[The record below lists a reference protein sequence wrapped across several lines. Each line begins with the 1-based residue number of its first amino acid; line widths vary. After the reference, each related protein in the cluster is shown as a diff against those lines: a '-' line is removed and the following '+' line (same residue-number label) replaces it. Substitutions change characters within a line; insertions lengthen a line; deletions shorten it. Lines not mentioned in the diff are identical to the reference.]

1 MAILI
6 DKAKCI
12 GCGSCVGTC
21 PFGAIEMDGNI
32 AVINDKCTECGAC
45 LESCPVEAIS
55 RSEKVETKTVSL
67 DDYSGV
73 WVFAEQREGRI
84 MNITY
89 ELLGEGK
96 KLAQA
101 LGVELGAI
109 LMGDGVEGR
118 AQELFAYGADVV
130 YLTEDRELQNY
141 RTESYC
147 AVMENLVKKY
157 KPEIIL
163 IGATTIGRDLGPRV
177 AGRIGTG
184 LTADCTE
191 LAIDPEQRLLLQTRP
206 AFGGNIMATILCPNN
221 KPQMATVRPGVMK
234 KCETESCREGLIIK
248 EEYIPTEIRTQVREI
263 VREAARLV
271 NLEEAQVVVSGGR
284 GLGVPEGFNLL
295 KDLAQTLGGVLGAS
309 RGAVDAGW
317 IPASH
322 QVGQTGKTV
331 HPRLYIACGISG
343 AIQHVAGMQNSG
355 LIIAVN
361 KNPNAPIFKVADYG
375 IVGDL
380 YQVVPLLIEAL
391 QEAGKNQDNLVCKA

>member
-6 DKAKCI
+6 DKSKCV
-12 GCGSCVGTC
+12 GCGACVGAC
-21 PFGAIEMDGNI
+21 PFGAIEMDGSM
-32 AVINDKCTECGAC
+32 ALINDKCTECGAC

-55 RSEKVETKTVSL
+55 RSETEEKETVSQ
-67 DDYSGV
+67 DDYKGV
-73 WVFAEQREGRI
+73 WVFAEQREGKI

-89 ELLGEGK
+89 ELLGEGR

-101 LGVELGAI
+101 LGVELGAV
-109 LMGDGVEGR
+109 LLGHGVEGKV
-118 AQELFAYGADVV
+118 QELTAYGADVV
-130 YLTEDRELQNY
+130 YLTEDRELLNY

-147 AVMENLVKKY
+147 AAMENLVKKY

-177 AGRIGTG
+177 AGRLGTG

-191 LAIDPEQRLLLQTRP
+191 LAIDPEQKLLLQTRP
-206 AFGGNIMATILCPNN
+206 AFGGNIMATILCPHN
-221 KPQMATVRPGVMK
+221 KPQMTTVRPGVMK
-234 KCETESCREGLIIK
+234 KGEPDSCRTGRVVK
-248 EEYIPTEIRTQVREI
+248 EEYIPTVIRTRIREI

-271 NLEEAQVVVSGGR
+271 NLEEAEVVVSGGR
-284 GLGVPEGFNLL
+284 GLGGPEGFNLL
-295 KDLAQTLGGVLGAS
+295 KDLAQALGGVLGAS

-317 IPASH
+317 IASSH

-331 HPRLYIACGISG
+331 HPKLYIACGISG

-391 QEAGKNQDNLVCKA
+391 KDAGNGREELVCEV